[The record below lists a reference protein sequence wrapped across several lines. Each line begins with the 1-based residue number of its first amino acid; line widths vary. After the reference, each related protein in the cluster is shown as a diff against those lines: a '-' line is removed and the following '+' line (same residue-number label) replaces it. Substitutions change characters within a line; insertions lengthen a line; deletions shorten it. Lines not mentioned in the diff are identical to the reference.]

1 MPSLKPIRC
10 PISALLTALSLALLF
25 AGPLAGLLAG
35 PALAEITVQHARGQ
49 TVLPAV
55 PKKVVVFDLAALD
68 TLDALGVPVFGVPG
82 GAKPPSLAQYNDSRY
97 RRMGTLWEPD
107 YEAINAAEPD
117 LIVVGGR
124 SGPRY
129 EALSKMAPT
138 IDLSSDAA
146 DPLGSELR
154 NIRALARLFGKE
166 AQAEER
172 IARIQAGLAA
182 IQAKAGQA
190 GTALFVLSTG
200 GRLSAFGP
208 GSRFG
213 LIHGV
218 LGFRPASRDLG
229 AGIHGQPISFEFI
242 AKTNP
247 DWLFVLD
254 RDSAIGTQGQPARQ
268 LLDNEL
274 VRQTNAWR
282 KGQVVYVD
290 AASWYLA
297 AGGLRALQTTID
309 QIAAALDGAR

>member
-1 MPSLKPIRC
+1 MSGPVLNGAAAAIL
-10 PISALLTALSLALLF
+10 AAGLS
-25 AGPLAGLLAG
+25 AGPVSAAGIA
-35 PALAEITVQHARGQ
+35 VQHARGE
-49 TVLPAV
+49 TVLPV
-55 PKKVVVFDLAALD
+55 SPQKVVVFDLAALD
-68 TLDALGVPVFGVPG
+68 TLDVLGVPVYGVPG

-154 NIRALARLFGKE
+154 NIRSLARLFGKE
-166 AQAEER
+166 AEAEAR
-172 IARIQAGLAA
+172 IARIQAGIAA
-182 IQAKAGQA
+182 VHAKAGQA
-190 GTALFVLSTG
+190 GTALFILATG

-213 LIHGV
+213 LLHSA
-218 LGFRPASRDLG
+218 LGFRPAATDLG

-254 RDSAIGTQGQPARQ
+254 RDAAIATKGQPARQ

-274 VRQTNAWR
+274 VRQTTAWR
-282 KGQVVYVD
+282 KGQVVTVD
-290 AASWYLA
+290 AGSWYLA
-297 AGGLRALQTTID
+297 AGGLRALQTTVD
-309 QIAAALDGAR
+309 QIAAALDGTR

>member
-1 MPSLKPIRC
+1 MLWAS
-10 PISALLTALSLALLF
+10 
-25 AGPLAGLLAG
+25 
-35 PALAEITVQHARGQ
+35 PAAAEIAVEHARGR
-49 TVLPAV
+49 TVLPAA
-55 PKKVVVFDLAALD
+55 PRKVVVFDLAALD

-82 GAKPPSLAQYNDSRY
+82 GAKPPSLAHYDEARY

-107 YEAINAAEPD
+107 DEAINAEEPD
-117 LIVVGGR
+117 LVVVGGR

-129 EALSKMAPT
+129 DALAKLAPT
-138 IDLSSDAA
+138 IDLSSDPA

-154 NIRALARLFGKE
+154 NIRTLARLFGKE
-166 AQAEER
+166 TEAQER
-172 IARIQAGLAA
+172 IARIQAGIASVHA
-182 IQAKAGQA
+182 RAGQA

-213 LIHGV
+213 LLHGP
-218 LGFRPASRDLG
+218 LGFRPAAPDLK

-242 AKTNP
+242 ARTDP

-254 RDSAIGTQGQPARQ
+254 RDAAIGARGQPARQ
-268 LLDNEL
+268 LLDNPL
-274 VRQTNAWR
+274 VRQSTAWR

-290 AASWYLA
+290 AAAWYLA
-297 AGGLRALQTTID
+297 AGGLRALQTSVD

>member
-1 MPSLKPIRC
+1 MLPSLKTIRC
-10 PISALLTALSLALLF
+10 RIAALLLTLLCT
-25 AGPLAGLLAG
+25 G
-35 PALAEITVQHARGQ
+35 PAAAEIPVQHTRGQ
-49 TVLPAV
+49 TILPAT

-68 TLDALGVPVFGVPG
+68 TLDALGIPVFGVPA
-82 GAKPPSLAQYNDSRY
+82 GAKPQSLVQYNEPRF

-107 YEAINAAEPD
+107 YEAIDAAEPD

-129 EALSKMAPT
+129 EALAKMAPT
-138 IDLSSDAA
+138 IDLSGDDA

-154 NIRALARLFGKE
+154 NIRTLARLFGKE
-166 AQAEER
+166 AEAEAR
-172 IARIQAGLAA
+172 IARIQAGIAS
-182 IQAKAGQA
+182 IHEKAGQA

-213 LIHGV
+213 LVHGA
-218 LGFRPASRDLG
+218 LGFRPASTDLG

-242 AKTNP
+242 AKTDP

-254 RDSAIGTQGQPARQ
+254 RDAAIGVRGQPARQ

-274 VRQTNAWR
+274 VRQTKAWR
-282 KGQVVYVD
+282 KGQVVYVE
-290 AASWYLA
+290 AGSWYLA
-297 AGGLRALQTTID
+297 AGGLRALQATVD
-309 QIAAALDGAR
+309 QIAAALGGRR

>member
-1 MPSLKPIRC
+1 MPTLKTIRH
-10 PISALLTALSLALLF
+10 PLAAFLLALILSI
-25 AGPLAGLLAG
+25 PLALPLAR
-35 PALAEITVQHARGQ
+35 PAAAQITVPHARGQ

-68 TLDALGVPVFGVPG
+68 TLDALGIPVLGVPA
-82 GAKPPSLAQYNDSRY
+82 GAKPPSLAQYNEARY

-129 EALSKMAPT
+129 EALAKMAPT

-154 NIRALARLFGKE
+154 NIRTLARLFGKE
-166 AQAEER
+166 TQAEER
-172 IARIQAGLAA
+172 IARIEAGIASIHA
-182 IQAKAGQA
+182 RAQQA

-213 LIHGV
+213 LIHGA
-218 LGFRPASRDLG
+218 LGFRPAAPDLG

-242 AKTNP
+242 AKTDP

-254 RDSAIGTQGQPARQ
+254 RDAAIGVRGQPARQ

-274 VRQTNAWR
+274 VRQTKAWR

-290 AASWYLA
+290 GASWYLA
-297 AGGLRALQTTID
+297 AGGLRSLQATID
-309 QIAAALDGAR
+309 PIAAALDGAR